1 MPAVSASRENVP
13 LWVLAAFAA
22 AIVFNILAGFTTART
37 IELMRTMTPFTDE
50 VRAHAVS
57 MLPYWR
63 TVAYSL
69 TVSGLLIYAWPVVM
83 HFRCG
88 LPDDVSEIVRRRAIS
103 MPAVVALGSMAPWV
117 LSVVVFPLLTV
128 AHFGRWSFD
137 LMSQQVL
144 SPLVNGFLAAT
155 ASYLVIDWIFRT
167 MVIPHV
173 FPRGHVAAVPGAL
186 TLGLRSR
193 LLIFLAAVAFL
204 PLFTMLGLA
213 RTAQVRYQDGIDIA
227 AVVDGLARGSTEIFV
242 TYAIL
247 GIVLTLI
254 LARTFTV
261 PLAGVVGALRRVH
274 DGDLAVKVAVESSD
288 ELGRL
293 QEGVNEMVDGL
304 CEKDRIMA
312 AFGRI
317 VEPAVRDRLLSGGL
331 TLGGEARRATVMFCD
346 LRGFTSLAEHA
357 SPHEVVGT
365 LNEFFTVMTTWVR
378 ECGGFVD
385 KFIGDALL
393 VVFGLFDE
401 SAKGDGDARGAA
413 AALRCALGARERIE
427 ELNRQRCAD
436 GKSRL
441 SFGIALHSGE
451 VLAGTIGALDR
462 HEYTVIGDTV
472 NIAARLQQEGK
483 ERGDDIVATTATV
496 GLAREAGEKPA
507 IAASDSFVPRGR
519 NQPVSFVTLA

>member
-1 MPAVSASRENVP
+1 MASASRENVP

-22 AIVFNILAGFTTART
+22 TIVLHVLAGFTTGRT
-37 IELMRTMTPFTDE
+37 IELMRTITPFTDE
-50 VRAHAVS
+50 VRAYAISV
-57 MLPYWR
+57 LPFWR
-63 TVAYSL
+63 AVAYSV
-69 TVSGLLIYAWPVVM
+69 TASGLLIYAWPVVM

-88 LPDDVSEIVRRRAIS
+88 LPDDVSAVVRRRAIG
-103 MPAVVALGSMAPWV
+103 MPAVVAVGSIAPWV
-117 LSVVVFPLLTV
+117 LSVVVFPTLTLL
-128 AHFGRWSFD
+128 HFGRWSFD

-173 FPRGHVAAVPGAL
+173 FPRGHVAEVPGAL

-227 AVVDGLARGSTEIFV
+227 AVVEGLARGSTQIFV
-242 TYAIL
+242 VYAIL
-247 GIVLTLI
+247 GVVLTLI

-274 DGDLAVKVAVESSD
+274 DGDLTVKVAVESSD

-293 QEGVNEMVDGL
+293 QEGVNEMVGGL
-304 CEKDRIMA
+304 REKDRIMA
-312 AFGRI
+312 AFGRV
-317 VEPAVRDRLLSGGL
+317 VEPAVRDRLLAGDIR
-331 TLGGEARRATVMFCD
+331 LGGEARRATVMFCD
-346 LRGFTSLAEHA
+346 LRGFTSLAEQA

-393 VVFGLFDE
+393 VVFGLFGESSDDE
-401 SAKGDGDARGAA
+401 EDARGAA
-413 AALRCALGARERIE
+413 AAVRCALGARDRLE
-427 ELNRQRCAD
+427 ELNRQRAAD
-436 GKSRL
+436 GKAEL
-441 SFGIALHSGE
+441 SFSIALHTGE
-451 VLAGTIGALDR
+451 VVAGTIGALDR

-472 NIAARLQQEGK
+472 NIAARLQQVGK
-483 ERGDDIVATTATV
+483 DRGDDIVVTTATI
-496 GLAREAGEKPA
+496 GLAGEAGEKPA
-507 IAASDSFVPRGR
+507 VAASDSFVPRGR
-519 NQPVSFVTLA
+519 NQPVSFVALG